1 MSERC
6 PARSSTARAVIIA
19 VLMGGTALALWGPPR
34 PRPEEGTA
42 GHVSASAAL
51 RGNPPANEGYAR
63 AHTPRPFRFPDDHG
77 PHPEFRTE
85 WWYFTGNLVAVA
97 KTH

>member
-1 MSERC
+1 MS
-6 PARSSTARAVIIA
+6 
-19 VLMGGTALALWGPPR
+19 
-34 PRPEEGTA
+34 A
-42 GHVSASAAL
+42 GAAL
-51 RGNPPANEGYAR
+51 RGNPAANKGYAR
-63 AHTPRPFRFPDDHG
+63 AHTPRPFCFPGDHG